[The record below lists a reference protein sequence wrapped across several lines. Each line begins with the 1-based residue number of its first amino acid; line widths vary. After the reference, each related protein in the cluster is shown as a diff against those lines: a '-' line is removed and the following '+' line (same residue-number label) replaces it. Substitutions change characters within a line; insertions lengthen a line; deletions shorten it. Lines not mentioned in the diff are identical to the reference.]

1 MAIYKLELTGEELH
15 AARIAIMRMADRYD
29 ESDKP
34 ADKARANF
42 LDNIYGKLCQVAF
55 EQKLKYEE

>member
-1 MAIYKLELTGEELH
+1 MAIYKLELAGEELQ

-42 LDNIYGKLCQVAF
+42 LDEIYDKFSQVAL
-55 EQKLKYEE
+55 EQKPKYEE